1 MASGIQRKRMLL
13 LNTAM
18 HWKVEN
24 KYDAAG
30 NARKFNR
37 RGFHYMSVHP
47 WKQGLQYAITTA
59 VKKKRGLSHTRSKRG
74 KQRGRLNSRTTGQ
87 HIQSKQ
93 NAFGNHPNAL
103 SRPQRRPVKTKR
115 GNGDVR
121 YHGKTTRKSTRT
133 EQSQRC
139 AKSDENVPHMWMSV
153 LTANLF
159 KICAEI
165 PVVNSGKKSKRRRP
179 RCSTPAAINR

>member
-1 MASGIQRKRMLL
+1 MMLL
-13 LNTAM
+13 VTQESLTDAVFTICPYI
-18 HWKVEN
+18 HEN
-24 KYDAAG
+24 EDC
-30 NARKFNR
+30 N
-37 RGFHYMSVHP
+37 MP
-47 WKQGLQYAITTA
+47 LQLQW
-59 VKKKRGLSHTRSKRG
+59 KKKGGLSHTRSKRG

-133 EQSQRC
+133 EQSQRR